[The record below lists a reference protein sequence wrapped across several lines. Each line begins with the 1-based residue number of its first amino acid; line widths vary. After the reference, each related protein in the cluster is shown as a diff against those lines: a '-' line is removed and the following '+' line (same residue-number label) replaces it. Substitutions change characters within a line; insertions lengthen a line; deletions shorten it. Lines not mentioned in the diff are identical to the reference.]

1 MLGAIIG
8 DIVGSRFEWHNYRA
22 KDFEFFSNKCF
33 VTDDS
38 IMSLAVCEAICE
50 AGDDYMHLGEIT
62 VKAMQRIGRHTHT
75 VDMGVLFYIGCI
87 AMNLRLMGAL
97 VMVLPCAL
105 VVVVLR
111 LNS

>member
-62 VKAMQRIGRHTHT
+62 VKAMQRIGRPYPHC
-75 VDMGVLFYIGCI
+75 GYGGLFYIGCI